1 MRRPL
6 IHRQLTLYI
15 VVINGLYFLFGITL
29 IVLGIY
35 TIIDNANISELAGT
49 ALYASGVYM
58 LIFFGLIITAFSICG
73 CVAVEKENRCMI
85 ITYIVILCITILFLF
100 ISGVMVLVFKSS
112 VGNAA
117 KEIMISTLRNQYG
130 RYKIITDAW
139 NVTQSRLRCCG
150 VDDLGWH
157 VYNDSWWDVFI
168 NTDIYEKNAKLTRT
182 SPFYKFVPESCC
194 ATIIDA
200 ITGWPTRTYRDLTR
214 CQTWQY
220 GPPSFTDGP
229 HNDAIYY
236 AGCFNSLK
244 DYINQYGKAIG
255 ALAMI
260 TIVLLV
266 SDFIGAIDNAV
277 AAVKRN
283 KWEKTKLRQPLLHEC
298 AFLNLRKYFGN
309 DTPHFHSSQFEKP
322 FHETNDLTNYFAP
335 CDGQLVWLRSK
346 YS

>member
-6 IHRQLTLYI
+6 IYRQLTLCI
-15 VVINGLYFLFGITL
+15 FVINGLYFLFGIAL
-29 IVLGIY
+29 IVLGVY

-58 LIFFGLIITAFSICG
+58 LIFFGLIITSFSICG
-73 CVAVEKENRCMI
+73 CIAAERENRCMI
-85 ITYIVILCITILFLF
+85 ITASRITYIVILCITILFLF
-100 ISGVMVLVFKSS
+100 VSGVMVLSFKSS
-112 VGNAA
+112 LGIAA

-182 SPFYKFVPESCC
+182 SPFYRFVPESCC
-194 ATIIDA
+194 ATIIDG
-200 ITGWPTRTYRDLTR
+200 ITGWPTKTYRDLTR

-220 GPPSFTDGP
+220 GPPSFTNGP
-229 HNDAIYY
+229 HNDALYY

-266 SDFIGAIDNAV
+266 V
-277 AAVKRN
+277 ALVLSIMLLLQSKGTNRKKRS
-283 KWEKTKLRQPLLHEC
+283 
-298 AFLNLRKYFGN
+298 Y
-309 DTPHFHSSQFEKP
+309 DSHSYVNVP
-322 FHETNDLTNYFAP
+322 P
-335 CDGQLVWLRSK
+335 
-346 YS
+346 